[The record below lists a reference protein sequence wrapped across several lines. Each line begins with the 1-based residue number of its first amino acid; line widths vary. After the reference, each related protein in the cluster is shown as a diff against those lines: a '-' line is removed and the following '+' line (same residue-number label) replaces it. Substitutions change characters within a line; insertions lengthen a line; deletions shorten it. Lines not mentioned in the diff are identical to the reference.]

1 LTVGFW
7 THPHHDHIEVL
18 LQTVLNYSGQV
29 KIDKLWYNFP
39 STAYQDQYE
48 PQFAFA
54 SHNFDAVR
62 GLIAPFAKKSAVC
75 PSNVMRIATH
85 ELFPVFTVTD
95 SSGSV
100 KTSKRTSPKSKVI
113 PG

>member
-1 LTVGFW
+1 MHIDGWFL

-62 GLIAPFAKKSAVC
+62 GLIAPFAEVVY
-75 PSNVMRIATH
+75 P
-85 ELFPVFTVTD
+85 E
-95 SSGSV
+95 
-100 KTSKRTSPKSKVI
+100 
-113 PG
+113 